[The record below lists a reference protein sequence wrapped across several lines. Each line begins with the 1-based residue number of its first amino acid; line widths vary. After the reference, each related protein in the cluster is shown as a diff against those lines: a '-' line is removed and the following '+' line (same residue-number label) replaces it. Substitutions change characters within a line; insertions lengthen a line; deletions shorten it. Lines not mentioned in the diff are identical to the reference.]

1 MLEIVE
7 TRLFPSLSCCRRL
20 FDLALLT
27 WSFSAFVLSRCRCWS
42 VGIEPLRKPWL
53 RRGRKHDNGG
63 RAECARARVRR
74 GRREGLVAFSSLPC
88 VRSSSSPVCQT
99 LRDRRLIWSAGHSRF
114 ISSRL
119 AHPLE
124 RCIHVPNLI
133 SCPLSVSQGISK
145 THAKWSPLS
154 AVSFEYDPHN
164 NLRHTA
170 YWYEDDGSSLPSLPS
185 PLPSSFA

>member
-1 MLEIVE
+1 V
-7 TRLFPSLSCCRRL
+7 
-20 FDLALLT
+20 
-27 WSFSAFVLSRCRCWS
+27 
-42 VGIEPLRKPWL
+42 
-53 RRGRKHDNGG
+53 
-63 RAECARARVRR
+63 
-74 GRREGLVAFSSLPC
+74 REGKGSERPSGRVGRVFLPPLCQVLIFSRMPDVLISPLCLERFFVFLKASHSPN
-88 VRSSSSPVCQT
+88 RSTSSSS